1 MPSVVQY
8 GETMLMF
15 AIKHSYDDNESMETI
30 EGLLD
35 GGAGTTINFQDEVN
49 HVHFHLK
56 LWM

>member
-8 GETMLMF
+8 GKTMLMV
-15 AIKHSYDDNESMETI
+15 AMKCNHSDDYFIETI